1 MAILWRTKICIHK
14 NNKLAHHKSKSLKE
28 VLPIG
33 RDDHK
38 GKSNQSKSLPQ
49 TPKNQKIQPHQ
60 MKEELAKEFA
70 ELRRPKRQNNKAN
83 QKK

>member
-1 MAILWRTKICIHK
+1 M
-14 NNKLAHHKSKSLKE
+14 
-28 VLPIG
+28 G

-49 TPKNQKIQPHQ
+49 TPKNQKIQPKD

-70 ELRRPKRQNNKAN
+70 ELRRPKRHNNKTN

>member
-1 MAILWRTKICIHK
+1 M
-14 NNKLAHHKSKSLKE
+14 
-28 VLPIG
+28 G

-49 TPKNQKIQPHQ
+49 TPKNQKIQPKD

-70 ELRRPKRQNNKAN
+70 ELRRPKRHNKTN